1 MKKRFIAM
9 TLLGA
14 SLGAITSASAEVT
27 PNAPYLSTTGQG
39 QVQAQPDMATIVIEV
54 NATQAQASQAKKQV
68 DSRVAKYFDFLHQHG
83 ITDKD
88 INAAN
93 VTTHAEYDYSQ
104 HGKPKLTGYQASRSV
119 NVTLHQLAK
128 LNTLLD
134 GALAAGLND
143 IRSVSMG
150 VDHPEQYQ
158 QQARQAAINDAIA
171 KAKGLASG
179 FNASLGSVWSI
190 NYQTQ
195 RNVAMPMVRMMSARA
210 ASADTTAEDTYQQ
223 QKLDFTDNVEVV
235 FTLNTRALGAAPDD
249 HTQPKSQ

>member
-1 MKKRFIAM
+1 MKKQLTAVA
-9 TLLGA
+9 LLGA
-14 SLGAITSASAEVT
+14 SIGLMTSVSAETT
-27 PNAPYLSTTGQG
+27 PNAPHLSTSGQG
-39 QVQAQPDMATIVIEV
+39 TVQAQPDMATIVIEV
-54 NATQAQASQAKKQV
+54 NAANAQASQAKKQV
-68 DSRVAKYFDFLHQHG
+68 DSRVAKYFDFLHQQG
-83 ITDKD
+83 VTDKD

-104 HGKPKLTGYQASRSV
+104 RGKPKLTGYQASRTV

-158 QQARQAAINDAIA
+158 QQARQAAVNDAIT
-171 KAKGLASG
+171 KAKGLAAG
-179 FNASLGSVWSI
+179 FNASLGSVWSV

-195 RNVAMPMVRMMSARA
+195 RDVAMPMVRMMSAK
-210 ASADTTAEDTYQQ
+210 ASAAETTSDQTYQQ

-235 FTLNTRALGAAPDD
+235 FTLNPRSLGAGPDG
-249 HTQPKSQ
+249 HSQPKNP